1 MYPKIQHIH
10 FVGIGG
16 IGMSGIA
23 EVLLTLGY
31 RVSGSDL
38 SENANIKRLRD
49 KGAHIQQ
56 GHTAQAIEGADAVV
70 TSSAV
75 KRDNPEVMAA
85 RALRIPVVPRAE
97 MLAELMRLKYGIA
110 IAGTHGKTTTTSL
123 VAALL
128 GAADMDPTVVNGGI
142 VKSLGSNA
150 HVGQGAFLV
159 TEADESDGSFLK
171 LSPTIAVVTNMD
183 PEHMNHYGTFDAVR
197 EAFRGFV
204 SKIPFYGLAVLCG
217 DHPEVSL
224 LAEEMLDK
232 RVITYGLSDQ
242 VDLQAVHIRQEG
254 IVTHF
259 EVIQH
264 DRHHGRESRSLGTIQ
279 LNMPGCHNVSNTL
292 AALAV
297 AMELAVPWERCVR
310 ALAGFGG
317 VQRRFDLLHQ
327 EAAITIIDDYAHHPV
342 EIAATMEAVRN
353 GYPQQ
358 RVVAVFQPHRY
369 SRVLDHMHDFCRCF
383 KNADVVLVDEIY
395 RAGEQPPEGP
405 LGEQGAI
412 VLVEGI
418 RRHSSAQVALLADD
432 ARWGLDLGGQLK
444 PNDVVVFLGAGDIS
458 RRAHSFAAGWSQ
470 QTDPKTV

>member
-23 EVLLTLGY
+23 EVLLNLGY

-38 SENANIKRLRD
+38 SENANVVRLRNQ
-49 KGAHIQQ
+49 GAVIQQ
-56 GHTAQAIEGADAVV
+56 GHTADAIEGADAVV

-75 KRDNPEVMAA
+75 KADNPEVVAA
-85 RALRIPVVPRAE
+85 RAQRIPIVPRAE

-123 VAALL
+123 VATLL
-128 GAADMDPTVVNGGI
+128 DSADMDPTVVNGGI

-150 HVGQGAFLV
+150 RLGQGAFLV

-183 PEHMNHYGTFDAVR
+183 PEHMSHYGTFDAVR
-197 EAFRGFV
+197 DAFREFV
-204 SKIPFYGLAVLCG
+204 AKIPFYGLAVLCG
-217 DHPEVSL
+217 DHPEVNL

-232 RVITYGLSDQ
+232 RIISYGLTDQ
-242 VDLQAVHIRQEG
+242 VDLQAVNIRQEG
-254 IVTHF
+254 IATHF
-259 EVIQH
+259 EVIRH
-264 DRHHGRESRSLGTIQ
+264 DRHHPDGVQSHSLGIIT

-297 AMELAVPWERCVR
+297 AMELEVPWDRCAQ
-310 ALAGFGG
+310 ALSRFGG

-327 EAAITIIDDYAHHPV
+327 ESTITIIDDYAHHPV
-342 EIAATMEAVRN
+342 EIEATMEAVRK
-353 GYPQQ
+353 GYPDK

-369 SRVLDHMHDFCRCF
+369 SRVLDHMHEFFRCF
-383 KNADVVLVDEIY
+383 KNADLILVDEIF

-405 LGEQGAI
+405 LGEQGAM
-412 VLVEGI
+412 VLVVGI
-418 RRHSSAQVALLADD
+418 RRHTEGDVALLADD
-432 ARWGLDLGGQLK
+432 ERWGLDLEGKLQ

-458 RRAHSFAAGWSQ
+458 RRAHAFADGWKKQASE
-470 QTDPKTV
+470 